1 MAVGGRRVAPVAGNT
16 GIWQRPLFTVV
27 GDLHYEGTV
36 PRPDLVPALHGKDA
50 SLRVVRSVVA
60 DEGTRQVVAL
70 GAPGHDVDVFDGAIG
85 LEDGVYDVACNV
97 SRQVADVELALRIS
111 AFAGGLPSAPGAGV
125 GVSTGPFPGVAV
137 VATLLS
143 TVVTAVLSTVVATV
157 SAAVVATVIVAAV
170 AVVAAATG
178 VTAAPLVVVRAG
190 PGAALLVVVVAA
202 PASALI
208 TVAATV
214 RGVGAATTTVCAIR
228 VAATT
233 TIVAAVAVAV
243 PSAV

>member
-157 SAAVVATVIVAAV
+157 SA
-170 AVVAAATG
+170 TG